1 MERTVPISAGHAEW
15 KKKQR
20 LRLGL
25 IRAAIILLCA
35 AVAVIGLMLL
45 IFPTLRV
52 KEIVVKGNSVTST
65 ADILAAAG
73 VSVGDEIFTVNQ
85 MQVVDRLANK
95 FPTMQK
101 IRVTRG
107 LSKITIEV
115 TEQGV
120 GYIAYAGYWFLLDR
134 DLKVLSMSGAQEDYA
149 AYPRLVLPT
158 VVKLSV
164 GSRVQ
169 LREDDIGR
177 DYIEELFD
185 LLSCEGLM
193 SHVTYIDVSEKYHIS
208 YILEDRIRVVLGKLS
223 DVDLKLEMTEQ
234 ILGARFENDSPYAIV
249 DVSDLKKTT
258 YRGMQSA
265 ELLLSY

>member
-85 MQVVDRLANK
+85 MQVVDR
-95 FPTMQK
+95 
-101 IRVTRG
+101 
-107 LSKITIEV
+107 
-115 TEQGV
+115 
-120 GYIAYAGYWFLLDR
+120 
-134 DLKVLSMSGAQEDYA
+134 
-149 AYPRLVLPT
+149 
-158 VVKLSV
+158 
-164 GSRVQ
+164 
-169 LREDDIGR
+169 
-177 DYIEELFD
+177 
-185 LLSCEGLM
+185 
-193 SHVTYIDVSEKYHIS
+193 
-208 YILEDRIRVVLGKLS
+208 
-223 DVDLKLEMTEQ
+223 
-234 ILGARFENDSPYAIV
+234 
-249 DVSDLKKTT
+249 
-258 YRGMQSA
+258 
-265 ELLLSY
+265 

>member
-1 MERTVPISAGHAEW
+1 MEQTVPISAGHAEW

-20 LRLGL
+20 LRLCL
-25 IRAAIILLCA
+25 LRVAIILLCA
-35 AVAVIGLMLL
+35 AVAVIGLVLL

-52 KEIVVKGNSVTST
+52 KEIVVKGNTVTPT

-73 VSVGDEIFTVNQ
+73 VAVGDEIFAVDQ
-85 MQVVDRLANK
+85 MEIVDRLADK
-95 FPTMQK
+95 YPMMQK

-115 TEQGV
+115 SETGV

-134 DLKVLSMSGAQEDYA
+134 NLNVLTMTGTQENLA
-149 AYPRLVLPT
+149 AYPQLVLPP

-169 LREDDIGR
+169 FREDDIGR
-177 DYIEELFD
+177 DYIEEVFSR
-185 LLSCEGLM
+185 LSQEGLM
-193 SHVTYIDVSEKYHIS
+193 PHVTYIDVSEKYHIS
-208 YILEDRIRVVLGKLS
+208 YVLEDRIRVILGKFS

-265 ELLLSY
+265 EMLLRY

>member
-73 VSVGDEIFTVNQ
+73 VSVGDEIFAVNQ
-85 MQVVDRLANK
+85 MQIVDRLADK

-158 VVKLSV
+158 VV
-164 GSRVQ
+164 
-169 LREDDIGR
+169 
-177 DYIEELFD
+177 
-185 LLSCEGLM
+185 
-193 SHVTYIDVSEKYHIS
+193 
-208 YILEDRIRVVLGKLS
+208 
-223 DVDLKLEMTEQ
+223 
-234 ILGARFENDSPYAIV
+234 
-249 DVSDLKKTT
+249 
-258 YRGMQSA
+258 
-265 ELLLSY
+265 

>member
-85 MQVVDRLANK
+85 MQIVDRLADK

-107 LSKITIEV
+107 LSKDTSHMRG
-115 TEQGV
+115 TGFCW
-120 GYIAYAGYWFLLDR
+120 IA
-134 DLKVLSMSGAQEDYA
+134 
-149 AYPRLVLPT
+149 
-158 VVKLSV
+158 
-164 GSRVQ
+164 
-169 LREDDIGR
+169 I
-177 DYIEELFD
+177 
-185 LLSCEGLM
+185 
-193 SHVTYIDVSEKYHIS
+193 
-208 YILEDRIRVVLGKLS
+208 
-223 DVDLKLEMTEQ
+223 
-234 ILGARFENDSPYAIV
+234 
-249 DVSDLKKTT
+249 
-258 YRGMQSA
+258 
-265 ELLLSY
+265 